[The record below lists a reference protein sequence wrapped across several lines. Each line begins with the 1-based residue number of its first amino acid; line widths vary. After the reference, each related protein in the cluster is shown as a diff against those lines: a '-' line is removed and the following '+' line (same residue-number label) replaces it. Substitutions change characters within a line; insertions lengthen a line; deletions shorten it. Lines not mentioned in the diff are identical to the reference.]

1 MLLGLSH
8 RQKGQEMALYQQY
21 PAHIAALQQRTRQL
35 LAANGL
41 EYLVIHSGSRMRQFL
56 DDQDYCFV
64 VNPHFKAWLP
74 LLESPNCW
82 LIVNGDDKP
91 KLLLHHPEDYWQQ
104 RPALPP
110 EEVLGHF
117 AVQWLA
123 RADDASHWLPPMQQA
138 AFIGDNS
145 ELARVLGFAS
155 INGDELL
162 QPLHYWR
169 AYKSGYEQD
178 CLRQASRAAI
188 AGHKAAA
195 IAFADGGSEFDIHL
209 AYLAASGHSEAQ
221 LPYGNIVGINEHA
234 AVLHYT
240 ALAVR
245 APNPALSLL
254 IDAGASCNGY
264 AADISRTYAA
274 TSGLF
279 AELLAGVEQLQ
290 QQLVAAVQPGLAF
303 ADLHQRCHEGVA
315 ALLLQHRLAQGSVES
330 LINQRL
336 THAFFPH
343 GLGHLLGLQVH
354 DVGGHLVDECGRQQ
368 PPAAAHPYLRLT
380 RELAENMVLTI
391 EPGLYF
397 IPELLQRL
405 AAAPASSQVNWPLV
419 DSLRPYGGIRIED
432 NLLVTATGN
441 SNLTRELWGEQP

>member
-1 MLLGLSH
+1 MS
-8 RQKGQEMALYQQY
+8 LYQHY

-35 LAANGL
+35 LQASAFD
-41 EYLVIHSGSRMRQFL
+41 YLVIHSGSRARQFL
-56 DDQDYCFV
+56 DDQHYPFV

-74 LLESPNCW
+74 LLDSPNCW

-104 RPALPP
+104 RPPLPP

-117 AVQWLA
+117 ALQWLT
-123 RADDASHWLPPMQQA
+123 RADDASHWLPPPQQA
-138 AFIGDNS
+138 VFIGENI
-145 ELARVLGFAS
+145 ELARLLGFAG
-155 INGDELL
+155 INSDELL

-169 AYKSGYEQD
+169 AYKSHYELD

-195 IAFADGGSEFDIHL
+195 AVFATGGSELDIHL

-221 LPYGNIVGINEHA
+221 LPYANIIGVNEHA
-234 AVLHYT
+234 AILHYS
-240 ALAVR
+240 ALEREPPA
-245 APNPALSLL
+245 APLSLL

-274 TSGLF
+274 TPGPFAALVAGL
-279 AELLAGVEQLQ
+279 EQLQ
-290 QQLVAAVQPGLAF
+290 QQLVAVVQPGLAF
-303 ADLHQRCHEGVA
+303 PALHERCHQGIA
-315 ALLLQHRLAQGSVES
+315 ALLLEHGLARGSSES
-330 LINQRL
+330 LIAQRL

-354 DVGGHLVDECGRQQ
+354 DVGGHLADELGRQQ
-368 PPAAAHPYLRLT
+368 PPAADHPYLRLT
-380 RELAENMVLTI
+380 RPLGENMVLTI

-405 AAAPASSQVNWPLV
+405 AAAPAGAQVNWPLV
-419 DSLRPYGGIRIED
+419 DALRPYGGIRIED
-432 NLLVTATGN
+432 NVQVTATGVV
-441 SNLTRELWGEQP
+441 NLSRELWVENA

>member
-1 MLLGLSH
+1 MS
-8 RQKGQEMALYQQY
+8 LYQQY
-21 PAHIAALQQRTRQL
+21 PAHVAALQQRTRQL
-35 LAANGL
+35 LQASGFDH
-41 EYLVIHSGSRMRQFL
+41 LVIHSGSRARQFL
-56 DDQDYCFV
+56 DDQHYPFV

-123 RADDASHWLPPMQQA
+123 RADDASHWLPPPQQA
-138 AFIGDNS
+138 AFIGDNI
-145 ELARVLGFAS
+145 ELARLLGFAS

-169 AYKSGYEQD
+169 AYKSGYELD

-188 AGHKAAA
+188 AGHQAAA
-195 IAFADGGSEFDIHL
+195 AAFAAGGSEFAIHL

-221 LPYGNIVGINEHA
+221 LPYANIIGVNEHA
-234 AVLHYT
+234 AILHYT
-240 ALAVR
+240 ALER
-245 APNPALSLL
+245 QPPAQPLSLL

-264 AADISRTYAA
+264 AADISRTYALG
-274 TSGLF
+274 SGLF
-279 AELLAGVEQLQ
+279 AELLAGLAQLQ
-290 QQLVAAVQPGLAF
+290 QQLVVEVQPGLSFVA
-303 ADLHQRCHEGVA
+303 LHERCHQGIA
-315 ALLLQHRLAQGSVES
+315 RLLLAHGLARGSVES
-330 LINQRL
+330 LLAQRL

-354 DVGGHLVDECGRQQ
+354 DVGGHLADEQGRQQ
-368 PPAAAHPYLRLT
+368 PPAADHPYLRLT
-380 RELAENMVLTI
+380 RQLGENMVLTI

-405 AAAPASSQVNWPLV
+405 VASPAASQLNWPRV

-432 NLLVTATGN
+432 NVLVTATAV
-441 SNLTRELWGEQP
+441 SNLTRELWAE